1 MSLLTPFCQQLKQ
14 QYIPKERLSTHP
26 VRCWSETDRHH
37 NSIVDAFVIILRT
50 NGCSWS
56 HTDGCSM
63 CGYFT
68 DSASG
73 TLTTKDIETQV
84 HQAMQRYQG
93 EPVLK
98 IFTSGSFFDIKEIT
112 HSLQKKILSI
122 CASQAKKIVVESRP
136 DYITKTS
143 IDLLTP
149 FLKKIEIEVGIGL
162 ETANDLLRE
171 YAINKGFSYDDYL
184 KAATI
189 LQNNNI
195 GVKTYIFVKPL
206 FLTEKDAITDALNTV
221 DAVKNISTTI
231 SFNPANIQRHTV
243 MEYFW
248 RRQYYRPPWLW
259 SILEILTES
268 KQKTTTR
275 LQCDIVGGG
284 SHRGTHNCPICDK
297 EILEKIRKFSLTQD
311 TEYLTPS
318 PCNCKNIWTTQC
330 DTEKLTFGSIIDYQQ
345 GYQ

>member
-14 QYIPKERLSTHP
+14 QYIPKQRSTTHP

-37 NSIVDAFVIILRT
+37 TSIVDAFVIILRT
-50 NGCSWS
+50 TGCSWS

-68 DSASG
+68 DSAPDS
-73 TLTTKDIETQV
+73 LTTKDIETQV
-84 HQAMQRYQG
+84 HQAMQRYHG

-98 IFTSGSFFDIKEIT
+98 IFTSGSFFDTKEISR
-112 HSLQKKILSI
+112 SLQQKILSL
-122 CASQAKKIVVESRP
+122 CATQAKKIVFESRP
-136 DYITKTS
+136 EYITKAS

-149 FLKKIEIEVGIGL
+149 FLKKTEIEVGIGL
-162 ETANDLLRE
+162 ETANDLIRE
-171 YAINKGFSYDDYL
+171 HAINKGFSYDDYL
-184 KAATI
+184 TAATS

-195 GVKTYIFVKPL
+195 GVKTYVFVKPL
-206 FLTEKDAITDALNTV
+206 FLTEKDAINDALNTV
-221 DAVKNISTTI
+221 ETVKNISTTI

-259 SILEILTES
+259 SILEILSES

-284 SHRGTHNCPICDK
+284 SHRGAHNCPACDK
-297 EILEKIRKFSLTQD
+297 EILEKIRTLSLTQHTD
-311 TEYLTPS
+311 KISSLS
-318 PCNCKNIWTTQC
+318 CNCKKIWTAQC
-330 DTEKLTFGSIIDYQQ
+330 NTEKLTFGSIIDYQQ